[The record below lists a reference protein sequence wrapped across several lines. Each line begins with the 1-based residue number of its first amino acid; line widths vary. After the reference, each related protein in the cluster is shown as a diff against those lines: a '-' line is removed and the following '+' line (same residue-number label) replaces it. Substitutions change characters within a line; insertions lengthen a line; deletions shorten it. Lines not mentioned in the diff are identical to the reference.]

1 MKKRVFNRKRGIEVR
16 DIIKKETEEMVE
28 VMVKV
33 TYKDK
38 YYITNVIAHKDM
50 SEEKIK
56 LIAKEQVKKQ
66 WSA

>member
-1 MKKRVFNRKRGIEVR
+1 
-16 DIIKKETEEMVE
+16 MVE

-38 YYITNVIAHKDM
+38 DYITNVIAHKDM